1 MRAAAPEALEL
12 SGGSTDVAMQ
22 AYHTALMGALPALEL
37 ASVALQGLLSSRAS
51 NDKSTSQS
59 EDMARVPG
67 ASSPPSCLPSFPP
80 SAPDTTSTIHVLSV
94 PGTTSL
100 KADDRP
106 SRLAP
111 DVGETLPRPP
121 SARARPRAF
130 ACDRFSILAC
140 FCWPIFIA
148 QLWQRQTRARSGC
161 ACSLLLFLCLVMM
174 LSLVLIGN
182 LAWNSQTPAK
192 LDTLAF
198 KVYPYAYRPAYRAL
212 LPNSVRSPDH
222 PCTARIAR
230 A

>member
-1 MRAAAPEALEL
+1 MA
-12 SGGSTDVAMQ
+12 
-22 AYHTALMGALPALEL
+22 HT
-37 ASVALQGLLSSRAS
+37 
-51 NDKSTSQS
+51 
-59 EDMARVPG
+59 
-67 ASSPPSCLPSFPP
+67 C
-80 SAPDTTSTIHVLSV
+80 VLRRY
-94 PGTTSL
+94 L
-100 KADDRP
+100 
-106 SRLAP
+106 
-111 DVGETLPRPP
+111 P
-121 SARARPRAF
+121 SARARTRTF
-130 ACDRFSILAC
+130 ACDRFNILAC

-161 ACSLLLFLCLVMM
+161 ACSLLLFLCSVMI